1 MTEQNQGG
9 RAAAKPAD
17 SSLTTDDSRL
27 STPVLTTDD
36 SRLTT
41 PVRAGLIGCGS
52 LSLIGILPQL
62 AEPDAKERVELVAV
76 CDVNEERARETA
88 VRFGVPHAYADPDDL
103 IARDDIDLVLV
114 ITPIEYHYAL
124 AMDALSAGKHVY
136 VQKTMATT
144 YAEAREMVET
154 ARERGLTLVAA
165 PGQMLAPAMQAM
177 KSLVDS
183 GALGDVYWAWGNT
196 GGWYHDEP
204 TRRGEGAL
212 GAVDPT
218 WYYRAAGG
226 PLRDVTV
233 YVLHSLTGV
242 LGPVR
247 RVTAMSG
254 IRAPVRHW
262 RGKDIPVEVDDNSI
276 LLLDFGDATYAMAGG
291 QASRTGPLVQWG
303 AMGIYGSGGAIETLE
318 IEPLSGHPTRLSVAA
333 QNGAAENA
341 GLKQEDDGTYELTS
355 WLPYVTETHAAIPE
369 PHVYADI
376 LHAVDCIQQGTHPL
390 VSGEHGAHV
399 VEIIEKGYLAART
412 GQTQDLVST
421 F

>member
-1 MTEQNQGG
+1 MTV
-9 RAAAKPAD
+9 
-17 SSLTTDDSRL
+17 
-27 STPVLTTDD
+27 PVK
-36 SRLTT
+36 
-41 PVRAGLIGCGS
+41 AGLIGCGS

-62 AEPDAKERVELVAV
+62 AEPDAKERLELVAV
-76 CDVNEERARETA
+76 CDVNEARARETA
-88 VRFGVPHAYADPDDL
+88 ERFGVADAYSEAQEL

-114 ITPIEYHYAL
+114 ITPIEYHYSL
-124 AMDALSAGKHVY
+124 AMDALRAGKHVY

-144 YAEAREMVET
+144 YTEAREMVET
-154 ARERGLTLVAA
+154 ARERDLTLVAA

-177 KSLVDS
+177 KQLVSS
-183 GALGDVYWAWGNT
+183 GALGDVYWAWGST

-242 LGPVR
+242 LGPVE

-254 IRAPVRHW
+254 IRNPMRQW
-262 RGKDIPVEVDDNSI
+262 REKRIPVEVDDNSL
-276 LLLDFGDATYAMAGG
+276 LLLDFGGSTFAMAGG
-291 QASRTGPLVQWG
+291 HASRTGELVQWG
-303 AMGIYGSGGAIETLE
+303 SMGIYGSGGAIETLE
-318 IEPLSGHPTRLSVAA
+318 IEPLSGHPTRLAIRTADSEVET
-333 QNGAAENA
+333 AE
-341 GLKQEDDGTYELTS
+341 LERLDDGTYATAT
-355 WLPYVTETHAAIPE
+355 WLPYVTETHARIPE
-369 PHVYADI
+369 PHVYSDI
-376 LHAVDCIQQGTHPL
+376 LHAVDCIERGEHPL

-399 VEIIEKGYLAART
+399 VEIIEKGYLAAKT
-412 GQTQDLVST
+412 GVTQDLESR

>member
-1 MTEQNQGG
+1 M
-9 RAAAKPAD
+9 RA
-17 SSLTTDDSRL
+17 
-27 STPVLTTDD
+27 PVK
-36 SRLTT
+36 
-41 PVRAGLIGCGS
+41 AGLIGCGS

-62 AEPDAKERVELVAV
+62 AEPDAKERIELVAV
-76 CDVNEERARETA
+76 CDVNETRARETA
-88 VRFGVPHAYADPDDL
+88 ERFGVPDAYSDAQDL
-103 IARDDIDLVLV
+103 IAREDINLVLV
-114 ITPIEYHYAL
+114 ITPIEYHYPL
-124 AMDALSAGKHVY
+124 TMDALRAGKHVY

-144 YAEAREMVET
+144 YGEAREMVET

-177 KSLVDS
+177 KQLVSS
-183 GALGDVYWAWGNT
+183 GALGDVYWAWGST

-242 LGPVR
+242 LGPAQ

-254 IRAPVRHW
+254 IRNPMRQW
-262 RGKDIPVEVDDNSI
+262 RDKAIPVEVDDNSL
-276 LLLDFGDATYAMAGG
+276 LLLDFGGATYAMAGG
-291 QASRTGPLVQWG
+291 HASRTGELVQWG

-318 IEPLSGHPTRLSVAA
+318 IEPLSGHPTRLSIRAA
-333 QNGAAENA
+333 DGAAESV
-341 GLKQEDDGTYELTS
+341 GLRQLDDGAFASAT
-355 WLPYVTETHAAIPE
+355 WLPYVTETHASIPE
-369 PHVYADI
+369 PHVYSDI
-376 LHAVDCIQQGTHPL
+376 LHAVDCIERGEHPL

-399 VEIIEKGYLAART
+399 VEIIEKGYLAAQT
-412 GQTQDLVST
+412 GVTQELESR

>member
-1 MTEQNQGG
+1 MTEQN
-9 RAAAKPAD
+9 
-17 SSLTTDDSRL
+17 SSEPL
-27 STPVLTTDD
+27 SMIGTEPSHPPSASGLPPPLRT
-36 SRLTT
+36 
-41 PVRAGLIGCGS
+41 GLIGCGS

-62 AEPDAKERVELVAV
+62 AEPDARERVELVAV

-88 VRFGVPHAYADPDDL
+88 MRFGVPNVYADAQEL
-103 IARDDIDLVLV
+103 IDRDDIDLVLA
-114 ITPIEYHYAL
+114 ITPIEYHYPIAMAAL
-124 AMDALSAGKHVY
+124 RAGKHVY

-154 ARERGLTLVAA
+154 AREQGLTLVAA

-177 KSLVDS
+177 KELVGT

-212 GAVDPT
+212 GAVDPS

-233 YVLHSLTGV
+233 YVLHSLTGI
-242 LGPVR
+242 LGPAK
-247 RVTAMSG
+247 RVSAMSG
-254 IRAPVRHW
+254 IRVPMRQW
-262 RGKDIPVEVDDNSI
+262 RGKDIPVEVDDNSL
-276 LLLDFGDATYAMAGG
+276 LLLDFGGARFAMAGG
-291 QASRTGPLVQWG
+291 QASRTGPLMQWG
-303 AMGIYGSGGAIETLE
+303 AMGIYGSGGAVETLE
-318 IEPLSGHPTRLSVAA
+318 IEPLSGHPTRLSVSARD
-333 QNGAAENA
+333 GAAEQA
-341 GLKQEDDGTYELTS
+341 GLQPLDDGAYGPTN
-355 WLPYVTETHAAIPE
+355 WLPHVTETHAAIPE

-376 LHAVDCIQQGTHPL
+376 LHAVDCIEQGAPPL

-412 GQTQDLVST
+412 GQTQTLESR

>member
-1 MTEQNQGG
+1 MDHVPQDANDPGSK
-9 RAAAKPAD
+9 RRP
-17 SSLTTDDSRL
+17 S
-27 STPVLTTDD
+27 
-36 SRLTT
+36 T

-62 AEPDAKERVELVAV
+62 AEPDAKKRIELVAV
-76 CDVNEERARETA
+76 CDTNETRARETA
-88 VRFGVPHAYADPDDL
+88 ARFGVPHAYSDAQEL
-103 IARDDIDLVLV
+103 IGRDDIDLVLV
-114 ITPIEYHYAL
+114 ITPIEYHYPIAMAAL
-124 AMDALSAGKHVY
+124 DAGKHVY

-144 YAEAREMVET
+144 YAEAKAMIET
-154 ARERGLTLVAA
+154 ARDRGLTLVAA

-177 KSLVDS
+177 KRMVES

-196 GGWYHDEP
+196 GGWNHNEP

-212 GAVDPT
+212 GTVDPS

-233 YVLHSLTGV
+233 YVLHSLTGI
-242 LGPVR
+242 LGPAQ

-254 IRAPVRHW
+254 IRTPVHHW
-262 RGKDIPVEVDDNSI
+262 RDKTIPVEVDDNSL
-276 LLLDFGDATYAMAGG
+276 LLLDFGNATYAMAGG
-291 QASRTGPLVQWG
+291 QASRTGSLMEWG
-303 AMGIYGSGGAIETLE
+303 AMGIYGSGGAIETLD
-318 IEPLSGHPTRLSVAA
+318 IEPLSGHPTRLSIAA
-333 QNGAAENA
+333 QDGAATLA
-341 GLKQEDDGTYELTS
+341 GLAQADDGTFGLTS
-355 WLPYVTETHAAIPE
+355 WLPNVNERHAAIPE

-376 LHAVDCIQQGTHPL
+376 LHAVDCIERGTHPL

-412 GQTQDLVST
+412 GQTQELESR

>member
-1 MTEQNQGG
+1 MT
-9 RAAAKPAD
+9 RAI
-17 SSLTTDDSRL
+17 
-27 STPVLTTDD
+27 
-36 SRLTT
+36 
-41 PVRAGLIGCGS
+41 RAGLIGCGS

-62 AEPDAKERVELVAV
+62 AEPDAKERIELVAV
-76 CDVNEERARETA
+76 CDVNEDRARETA
-88 VRFGVPHAYADPDDL
+88 ARFGVPDAYADYRDL
-103 IARDDIDLVLV
+103 IARDDVELVLV
-114 ITPIEYHYAL
+114 ITPIEYHYPI
-124 AMDALSAGKHVY
+124 AMDALRAGKHVY

-177 KSLVDS
+177 KTLATS

-233 YVLHSLTGV
+233 YVLHSLTGI
-242 LGPVR
+242 LGPAK

-262 RGKDIPVEVDDNSI
+262 RDKEIPVEVDDNSL
-276 LLLDFGDATYAMAGG
+276 LLLDFGNATYAMAGG
-291 QASRTGPLVQWG
+291 QASRTGPQMQWG
-303 AMGIYGSGGAIETLE
+303 AMGIYGSGGAIETLD
-318 IEPLSGHPTRLSVAA
+318 IEPLSGHPTRLSVTARE
-333 QNGAAENA
+333 GAAETA
-341 GLKQEDDGTYELTS
+341 GLQQEADGTYGLTD

-376 LHAVDCIQQGTHPL
+376 LHAVDCIEQGTPPL

-412 GQTQDLVST
+412 GHTRELESW

>member
-1 MTEQNQGG
+1 MT
-9 RAAAKPAD
+9 A
-17 SSLTTDDSRL
+17 
-27 STPVLTTDD
+27 PVK
-36 SRLTT
+36 
-41 PVRAGLIGCGS
+41 VGLIGCGS

-62 AEPDAKERVELVAV
+62 AEPDAKERLELVAV
-76 CDVNEERARETA
+76 CDVNEARARETA
-88 VRFGVPHAYADPDDL
+88 QCFGVPDAYSDPREL

-114 ITPIEYHYAL
+114 ITPIEYHYSL
-124 AMDALSAGKHVY
+124 TMDALHAGKHVY

-144 YAEAREMVET
+144 YTEAREMVET

-177 KSLVDS
+177 KQLVSS
-183 GALGDVYWAWGNT
+183 GALGDVYWAWGST

-233 YVLHSLTGV
+233 YMLHSLTGV
-242 LGPVR
+242 LGPAR

-254 IRAPVRHW
+254 IRNPVRQW
-262 RGKDIPVEVDDNSI
+262 REKEIPVEIDDNSL
-276 LLLDFGDATYAMAGG
+276 LLLDFGGSAFAMAGG
-291 QASRTGPLVQWG
+291 HASRTGELVQWG
-303 AMGIYGSGGAIETLE
+303 SMGIYGSDGAIETLQ
-318 IEPLSGHPTRLSVAA
+318 IEPLSGHPTRLSIR
-333 QNGAAENA
+333 AAENGVETA
-341 GLKQEDDGTYELTS
+341 ELKRLDDGTYATAT
-355 WLPYVTETHAAIPE
+355 WLPYVTETHARIPE

-376 LHAVDCIQQGTHPL
+376 LHAVDCIERGEHPL

-399 VEIIEKGYLAART
+399 VEIIEKGYLAAKT
-412 GQTQDLVST
+412 GVTQELESR

>member
-1 MTEQNQGG
+1 MG
-9 RAAAKPAD
+9 RT
-17 SSLTTDDSRL
+17 L
-27 STPVLTTDD
+27 
-36 SRLTT
+36 
-41 PVRAGLIGCGS
+41 RAGLIGCGS

-62 AEPDAKERVELVAV
+62 AESDAKERLELVAV
-76 CDVNEERARETA
+76 CDVNEQRAQETA
-88 VRFGVPHAYADPDDL
+88 ARFGIPDAYAEPSKL
-103 IARDDIDLVLV
+103 IARDDIDLVLI
-114 ITPIEYHYAL
+114 ITPIEYHYPL
-124 AMDALSAGKHVY
+124 AMEALQVGKHVY

-144 YAEAREMVET
+144 YAEARELVKT
-154 ARERGLTLVAA
+154 ARECGLTLVAA

-177 KSLVDS
+177 KQMVAS
-183 GALGDVYWAWGNT
+183 GALGDVYWAWGST

-218 WYYRAAGG
+218 WYYRLAGG

-242 LGPVR
+242 LGPAR

-254 IRAPVRHW
+254 IRTPERHW
-262 RGKDIPVEVDDNSI
+262 RDKTIPVEVDDNSL
-276 LLLDFGDATYAMAGG
+276 LLLDFGGATFGLAGG
-291 QASRTGPLVQWG
+291 HASKTGQLLQWG

-318 IEPLSGHPTRLSVAA
+318 IAPLSGHPTRLSISSRA
-333 QNGAAENA
+333 GAPEEA
-341 GLKQEDDGTYELTS
+341 GLQRDADGAFVTTT
-355 WLPYVTETHAAIPE
+355 WLPYVDETHAQIPE

-376 LHAVDCIQQGTHPL
+376 MHAVDCIEQGRAPL

-399 VEIIEKGYLAART
+399 VEIIEKGYLAAQT
-412 GQTQDLVST
+412 GQTQELESR

>member
-1 MTEQNQGG
+1 MSGPI
-9 RAAAKPAD
+9 K
-17 SSLTTDDSRL
+17 
-27 STPVLTTDD
+27 
-36 SRLTT
+36 
-41 PVRAGLIGCGS
+41 AGLIGCGS

-62 AEPDAKERVELVAV
+62 SEPDARERLELVAV
-76 CDVNEERARETA
+76 CDVNEVRARETA
-88 VRFGVPHAYADPDDL
+88 ERFGAPDAYSDARDL
-103 IARDDIDLVLV
+103 IARDDVDLVLV
-114 ITPIEYHYAL
+114 ITPIEFHYPL
-124 AMDALSAGKHVY
+124 AMDALRAGKHVY

-154 ARERGLTLVAA
+154 ARERSLTLVAA

-177 KSLVDS
+177 RQLVTS
-183 GALGDVYWAWGNT
+183 GALGDVYWAWGST

-233 YVLHSLTGV
+233 YMLHSLTGV
-242 LGPVR
+242 LGPAR

-254 IRAPVRHW
+254 IRNPMRQW
-262 RGKDIPVEVDDNSI
+262 REKRIPVEVDDNSL
-276 LLLDFGDATYAMAGG
+276 LLLDFGESTFAMAGG
-291 QASRTGPLVQWG
+291 HASRTGDLVQWG
-303 AMGIYGSGGAIETLE
+303 AMGIYGSGGSIETLE
-318 IEPLSGHPTRLSVAA
+318 IEPLSGHPTRLAISAD
-333 QNGAAENA
+333 GAGDIAE
-341 GLKQEDDGTYELTS
+341 LKRLDDGTYATAT
-355 WLPYVTETHAAIPE
+355 WLPYVTETHARIPE

-376 LHAVDCIQQGTHPL
+376 LHAVDAIEQGEHPL

-399 VEIIEKGYLAART
+399 VEIIEKGYLAARS
-412 GQTQDLVST
+412 GVTQELESR